1 MELPTALLRCE
12 REPKPQNDM
21 QPLADRRLGPGKVA
35 AKRPAPNE
43 AGSKKKQQRAGR
55 GANSAKEPVHP
66 LGVADEAH
74 ARDQLQIVMAM
85 SKQNR
90 LLHAGPQAAQ
100 ASFGTAAA
108 ADTLLGGGPPNLPED
123 TELEAERVS
132 TRLDE
137 DEEIEDE
144 ELDVGTQDEEL
155 DVGTETSQ
163 PKWGGASLAPAMT
176 KVLERLRLKA
186 AASQKAAKD
195 MQELANAEA
204 LELQQ
209 VRKAAEV
216 SLSMYGESPQAIMAP
231 SVETVLPPLGLSPT
245 PRNENCTWLAQL
257 LRVGPTLQLKIS
269 IRALQ
274 LPNKLGQP
282 CTNVIGG
289 RLAPAMATM
298 LAVATKLAM
307 TMMLAKHS
315 RRLAPP
321 ATSTATNPP
330 RLQSLKSPHDLLR
343 PPVRAQA
350 SCHSIARHRL
360 HPQPSHHQRTRSLC
374 AATG

>member
-1 MELPTALLRCE
+1 
-12 REPKPQNDM
+12 
-21 QPLADRRLGPGKVA
+21 
-35 AKRPAPNE
+35 
-43 AGSKKKQQRAGR
+43 
-55 GANSAKEPVHP
+55 
-66 LGVADEAH
+66 
-74 ARDQLQIVMAM
+74 MAM
-85 SKQNR
+85 SAQNR
-90 LLHAGPQAAQ
+90 LLHAGPEAAR

-123 TELEAERVS
+123 FELEAERVC

-195 MQELANAEA
+195 LQELANAEA

-245 PRNENCTWLAQL
+245 PRQRKLYM
-257 LRVGPTLQLKIS
+257 VGPTVES
-269 IRALQ
+269 W
-274 LPNKLGQP
+274 PN
-282 CTNVIGG
+282 
-289 RLAPAMATM
+289 
-298 LAVATKLAM
+298 
-307 TMMLAKHS
+307 
-315 RRLAPP
+315 
-321 ATSTATNPP
+321 TSTEN
-330 RLQSLKSPHDLLR
+330 LY
-343 PPVRAQA
+343 
-350 SCHSIARHRL
+350 
-360 HPQPSHHQRTRSLC
+360 
-374 AATG
+374 